1 MSRSGLTD
9 LFTDYSWYQFSKK
22 YKEQYKEENN
32 KELESDVLIE
42 ITFNKLIRV
51 VNKLQT
57 KTNEDGTV
65 TKEIIQVNEA
75 RLPSIED
82 CVTLV
87 ILGNK
92 NCDEEMSV
100 QKIHNYL
107 DREENAGIGLT
118 GVFLDLCCDIHKDL
132 PYIAGGYKRAVE
144 IRDKYRDSLKEKV
157 ENTSTETDTQE

>member
-9 LFTDYSWYQFSKK
+9 LYTDYRWYQFSKK

-32 KELESDVLIE
+32 KALEGDVLVE

-65 TKEIIQVNEA
+65 TKEIVQVNEA
-75 RLPSIED
+75 RLPDLED
-82 CVTLV
+82 CVLLTV
-87 ILGNK
+87 LGNE
-92 NCDEEMSV
+92 NCNEEGAV
-100 QKIHNYL
+100 LKIHNYL
-107 DREENAGIGLT
+107 AREENAGIGLT

-144 IRDKYRDSLKEKV
+144 VRNKYRESLKEKI
-157 ENTSTETDTQE
+157 ETTSTETDTQ